1 MKCFQCGAEVPPPAR
16 FCGHCGT
23 LVGDPHDA
31 TLLVP
36 PESGDDL
43 LQRLRMVLAG
53 EYEVEHELA
62 RGGMA
67 VVFKATEVGLRRVVA
82 LKVLPPELGLTAR
95 AAERFKREA
104 RMVAEIDHPNII
116 PVYRV
121 GQIGGILFIVM
132 KFVEGKS
139 LEAIVQAQGA
149 LPVPVTLY
157 VLRGAARALAYAH
170 ACGIVHRDVKG
181 ANILVDSD
189 GRVMVSD
196 FGVALRSAD
205 VTLTADGTVIGTPP
219 FMSPEQCAGRRA
231 GPQSDQYSLGIVAF
245 QMLAG
250 SVPFH
255 ADTLAGVM
263 HHHFFTPVPDLGLA
277 RDDVPGSLGDVVRR
291 ALHKDPE
298 RRFKTTREMLT
309 AIEATPFRE
318 RDRQESERILQHLVQ
333 GRAVRK
339 ITTRALPP
347 LADMPT
353 LAMEG
358 GAAIPTRPQRLPAKL
373 RFAGL
378 TAAGLVA
385 LGAAWLLGGPSRVTS
400 RAGGARSD
408 SASGPP
414 AAVLPSRPAVRSGA
428 PAPRR
433 AGPPAGRLRLLTTP
447 PDAEIVIDSRRV
459 GVGSAFDLG
468 IVPGPRHLEVRARG
482 YETFDT
488 TVVIEP
494 GSTLSLGR
502 VTLRSRSSR

>member
-1 MKCFQCGAEVPPPAR
+1 MKCFKCGADVPPPAR

-31 TLLVP
+31 TLMVP

-67 VVFKATEVGLRRVVA
+67 VVFKATEVGLRRLVA

-121 GQIGGILFIVM
+121 GQIGGILFFVM

-139 LEAIVQAQGA
+139 LDAILQEQGA
-149 LPVPVTLY
+149 LSVPVTLH
-157 VLRGAARALAYAH
+157 VLRAAARALAYAH

-205 VTLTADGTVIGTPP
+205 VTLTADGTVIGTPA

-255 ADTLAGVM
+255 ADTIAGVM
-263 HHHFFTPVPDLGLA
+263 HHHFFTPVPDVGLA
-277 RDDVPGSLGDVVRR
+277 RDDVPGPLGEVVRR
-291 ALHKDPE
+291 ALNKDPE
-298 RRFKTTREMLT
+298 RRFTTTREMLT
-309 AIEATPFRE
+309 AIEATAFSE

-333 GRAVRK
+333 GRAVPK
-339 ITTRALPP
+339 IATRGLPP

-353 LAMEG
+353 LAMQG
-358 GAAIPTRPQRLPAKL
+358 HAAAPSPPRRLTSTV
-373 RFAGL
+373 RVAGIA
-378 TAAGLVA
+378 AAGLVA
-385 LGAAWLLGGPSRVTS
+385 LGAVWLFGRPSPVTTA
-400 RAGGARSD
+400 AGGARSD
-408 SASGPP
+408 SASGRSASVP
-414 AAVLPSRPAVRSGA
+414 PSRPAVPTGA
-428 PAPRR
+428 SAPRR
-433 AGPPAGRLRLLTTP
+433 AASPSGRLRLLTTP
-447 PDAEIVIDSRRV
+447 PDAEIVIDGRRV
-459 GVGSAFDLG
+459 GIGSVFDLE
-468 IVPGPRHLEVRARG
+468 ISPGPRHLEVRARG

-488 TVVIEP
+488 TVVIEV
-494 GSTLSLGR
+494 GATLSLGR
-502 VTLRSRSSR
+502 VTLRSRGTG

>member
-1 MKCFQCGAEVPPPAR
+1 MKCFQCGADVPPPAR
-16 FCGHCGT
+16 FCGLCGT
-23 LVGDPHDA
+23 LVGDPHEA
-31 TLLVP
+31 TLMVP

-67 VVFKATEVGLRRVVA
+67 VVFKAIEAGLRRVVA

-95 AAERFKREA
+95 AVERFKREA

-121 GQIGGILFIVM
+121 GQFGGILFIVM

-139 LEAIVQAQGA
+139 LDAILQEQGA

-157 VLRGAARALAYAH
+157 VLRAAARALAYAH

-205 VTLTADGTVIGTPP
+205 VTLTADGTVIGTPA

-263 HHHFFTPVPDLGLA
+263 HHHFFTAVPDLGLV
-277 RDDVPGSLGDVVRR
+277 RDDVPGPLDAMVRR
-291 ALHKDPE
+291 ALNKDSE
-298 RRFKTTREMLT
+298 RRFETTREMLA
-309 AIEATPFRE
+309 AIEATPFSE
-318 RDRQESERILQHLVQ
+318 PDRLESERILQHLVQ
-333 GRAVRK
+333 GRPIAK
-339 ITTRALPP
+339 IATRTLPP

-353 LAMEG
+353 LAMG
-358 GAAIPTRPQRLPAKL
+358 GHAAVARPPRRRPSTV
-373 RFAGL
+373 RWAGL

-385 LGAAWLLGGPSRVTS
+385 VGAVWLLARPSRS
-400 RAGGARSD
+400 PAPGASASLD
-408 SASGPP
+408 SASRRPASVPLSRSAVRHPGPP
-414 AAVLPSRPAVRSGA
+414 T
-428 PAPRR
+428 
-433 AGPPAGRLRLLTTP
+433 GRLRLLTTP
-447 PDAEIVIDSRRV
+447 ADAEILIDGRRV
-459 GVGSAFDLG
+459 GIGSVFDD
-468 IVPGPRHLEVRARG
+468 VPIAPGLRRLEVRARG
-482 YETFDT
+482 YQTFDT
-488 TVVIEP
+488 TVVVEP
-494 GSTLSLGR
+494 GGTLSLGR
-502 VTLRSRSSR
+502 VTLRSRGAG

>member
-31 TLLVP
+31 TLMVP
-36 PESGDDL
+36 SESGDDL

-139 LEAIVQAQGA
+139 LDAILQEQGA
-149 LPVPVTLY
+149 LSVPVTLH
-157 VLRGAARALAYAH
+157 VLRAAARALAYAH
-170 ACGIVHRDVKG
+170 ACGIVYRDVKG
-181 ANILVDSD
+181 ANILIDSD

-250 SVPFH
+250 AVPFH
-255 ADTLAGVM
+255 ADTLAGLM
-263 HHHFFTPVPDLGLA
+263 HHHFFTPVPDLTQA
-277 RDDVPGSLGDVVRR
+277 RDNLPAHLLDVVRR
-291 ALHKDPE
+291 ALNKDPE
-298 RRFKTTREMLT
+298 RRFKTTRDMLT
-309 AIEATPFRE
+309 AIEATAFSE
-318 RDRQESERILQHLVQ
+318 RDRQKSERTLQHLVQ
-333 GRAVRK
+333 GRAVKR
-339 ITTRALPP
+339 ITTHALPP
-347 LADMPT
+347 LAEMPT
-353 LAMEG
+353 LAM
-358 GAAIPTRPQRLPAKL
+358 AALPAIPARRWRLTSSRRVAV
-373 RFAGL
+373 L
-378 TAAGLVA
+378 TAVGLVA
-385 LGAAWLLGGPSRVTS
+385 VGAAWLLG
-400 RAGGARSD
+400 
-408 SASGPP
+408 
-414 AAVLPSRPAVRSGA
+414 RPSGA
-428 PAPRR
+428 PAPAVGAPVDSPSGRSASVPPPPPVIRR
-433 AGPPAGRLRLLTTP
+433 AAPPTGRLRLLTTP
-447 PDAEIVIDSRRV
+447 TNAEIFIDGRRV
-459 GVGSAFDLG
+459 GIGSVFDE
-468 IVPGPRHLEVRARG
+468 VPISPGARHLEVRARG

-488 TVVIEP
+488 TVVIEA
-494 GSTLSLGR
+494 GITLSLKR
-502 VTLRSRSSR
+502 VTLRSRGAG

>member
-1 MKCFQCGAEVPPPAR
+1 M
-16 FCGHCGT
+16 
-23 LVGDPHDA
+23 
-31 TLLVP
+31 VP
-36 PESGDDL
+36 PEGGDDL

-67 VVFKATEVGLRRVVA
+67 VVFKATEVGLRRLVA

-121 GQIGGILFIVM
+121 GQIGGILFFVM

-139 LEAIVQAQGA
+139 LDAILQEQGA
-149 LPVPVTLY
+149 LSVPATLY
-157 VLRGAARALAYAH
+157 VLRAAARALAYAH

-196 FGVALRSAD
+196 FGVALRSSD

-263 HHHFFTPVPDLGLA
+263 HHHFFTPMPDLA
-277 RDDVPGSLGDVVRR
+277 QVRDDVPTRLLDVVRR
-291 ALHKDPE
+291 ALSKDPDQ
-298 RRFKTTREMLT
+298 RFKATRDMLT
-309 AIEATPFRE
+309 AIEDTPFSE
-318 RDRQESERILQHLVQ
+318 RDRQKSERTLQHLVQ
-333 GRAVRK
+333 GRAVKK
-339 ITTRALPP
+339 IATRGLPP
-347 LADMPT
+347 LAEMPT
-353 LAMEG
+353 LAMAG
-358 GAAIPTRPQRLPAKL
+358 LPAIPTRPRSRRLPATL
-373 RFAGL
+373 RIAGL
-378 TAAGLVA
+378 AAVGLGA
-385 LGAAWLLGGPSRVTS
+385 LGAVWVIGRPSRAPAPAV
-400 RAGGARSD
+400 GAPIE
-408 SASGPP
+408 SASGRP
-414 AAVLPSRPAVRSGA
+414 ASVPPSRPVVRHAA
-428 PAPRR
+428 PPT
-433 AGPPAGRLRLLTTP
+433 GRLRLLTTP
-447 PDAEIVIDSRRV
+447 PNAEILIDGRPV
-459 GVGSAFDLG
+459 GTGSVFDD
-468 IVPGPRHLEVRARG
+468 VPISPGARHLEVRARG

-488 TVVIEP
+488 TVVIEA
-494 GSTLSLGR
+494 GGTLSLKR
-502 VTLRSRSSR
+502 VTLRSRGAG

>member
-1 MKCFQCGAEVPPPAR
+1 VKCFQCGADVAPEAR

-23 LVGDPHDA
+23 LVGDPHDT
-31 TLLVP
+31 TLVVP
-36 PESGDDL
+36 TDSGDDL

-53 EYEVEHELA
+53 EYDVEHELA
-62 RGGMA
+62 RGGMG

-95 AAERFKREA
+95 AVERFKREA

-116 PVYRV
+116 PVHRV
-121 GQIGGILFIVM
+121 GQIGRILFIVM

-139 LEAIVQAQGA
+139 LDAILQTQGPLSVA
-149 LPVPVTLY
+149 VTLY
-157 VLRGAARALAYAH
+157 VLRAATRALAYAH
-170 ACGIVHRDVKG
+170 AASIVHRDVKG

-196 FGVALRSAD
+196 FGVALRSSD

-255 ADTLAGVM
+255 SDTLAGVM
-263 HHHFFTPVPDLGLA
+263 HHHFFTPVPNVGLV
-277 RDDVPGSLGDVVRR
+277 RDGVPQALLDVVHR
-291 ALHKDPE
+291 ALSKDPE
-298 RRFKTTREMLT
+298 GRFKTTRHMLA
-309 AIEATPFRE
+309 AIEAIPFGE
-318 RDRQESERILQHLVQ
+318 RDRTESEWTLQQLVRGGAIARIS
-333 GRAVRK
+333 
-339 ITTRALPP
+339 TRALPA
-347 LADMPT
+347 LADAPT
-353 LAMEG
+353 LAMRG
-358 GAAIPTRPQRLPAKL
+358 LGAGTAGWWPRRSTV

-385 LGAAWLLGGPSRVTS
+385 LTAVWLVVRPSGVPGPARGAS
-400 RAGGARSD
+400 SD
-408 SASGPP
+408 SAGGTRAAAPRPP
-414 AAVLPSRPAVRSGA
+414 TAVPPGA

-433 AGPPAGRLRLLTTP
+433 AAAPTGRLRLLTTP
-447 PDAEIVIDSRRV
+447 TTAKIWIDGSMVGTGALFDFPLVSGSRH
-459 GVGSAFDLG
+459 
-468 IVPGPRHLEVRARG
+468 IEVRAQG

-488 TVVIEP
+488 TVVIEA
-494 GSTLSLGR
+494 GGTLSLKR
-502 VTLRSRSSR
+502 VTLRSRGAG

>member
-1 MKCFQCGAEVPPPAR
+1 MKCFQCGADVPPPAR

-23 LVGDPHDA
+23 LVGDPHEA
-31 TLLVP
+31 TLMVP

-121 GQIGGILFIVM
+121 GQIGGILFFVM

-139 LEAIVQAQGA
+139 LDAILQAQGA
-149 LPVPVTLY
+149 LSVPVTLN
-157 VLRGAARALAYAH
+157 VLRAAARALAYAH

-181 ANILVDSD
+181 ANILLDSD

-263 HHHFFTPVPDLGLA
+263 HHHFFTAVPDLALA
-277 RDDVPGSLGDVVRR
+277 RDDVPAPLLDVVRR
-291 ALHKDPE
+291 ALNKDPD
-298 RRFKTTREMLT
+298 RRFKTTREMLM
-309 AIEATPFRE
+309 AIEGTAFSE
-318 RDRQESERILQHLVQ
+318 RDRQKSERTLQYLVQ
-333 GRAVRK
+333 GRAVRR
-339 ITTRALPP
+339 IATRGLPP
-347 LADMPT
+347 LAEMPT
-353 LAMEG
+353 LALQG
-358 GAAIPTRPQRLPAKL
+358 LPAIPTRSRRLSRSVRL
-373 RFAGL
+373 AGL
-378 TAAGLVA
+378 MAVGLVA
-385 LGAAWLLGGPSRVTS
+385 VGAVWVLGRPSRAPAPAV
-400 RAGGARSD
+400 GAPFD
-408 SASGPP
+408 SASGR
-414 AAVLPSRPAVRSGA
+414 AASAPPSRPVV
-428 PAPRR
+428 RR
-433 AGPPAGRLRLLTTP
+433 AAPPTGKLRLSTIP
-447 PDAEIVIDSRRV
+447 PDAEIVIDGRPV
-459 GVGSAFDLG
+459 GVGTVFDQP
-468 IVPGPRHLEVRARG
+468 IAPGLRHLEVRARG

-488 TVVIEP
+488 TVVVEP
-494 GSTLSLGR
+494 GVTLSLKR
-502 VTLRSRSSR
+502 VTLRSRGTG

>member
-1 MKCFQCGAEVPPPAR
+1 VKCFKCGADVPPPAR

-23 LVGDPHDA
+23 LVGDPQAA
-31 TLLVP
+31 TLVLP
-36 PESGDDL
+36 SDGGDDL
-43 LQRLRMVLAG
+43 LQRLRLVLAG
-53 EYEVEHELA
+53 EYEVEQELA

-67 VVFKATEVGLRRVVA
+67 VVFKAIELGLRRVVA
-82 LKVLPPELGLTAR
+82 LKVLPPELGLTAH

-121 GQIGGILFIVM
+121 GQFGGILFIVM

-139 LEAIVQAQGA
+139 LDAILQEQGA
-149 LPVPVTLY
+149 LPVPVILY
-157 VLRGAARALAYAH
+157 VLRAAARALAYAH

-196 FGVALRSAD
+196 FGVALRSSD
-205 VTLTADGTVIGTPP
+205 VTLTADGAVIGTPA

-263 HHHFFTPVPDLGLA
+263 HHHFFTPVPDLGLV
-277 RDDVPGSLGDVVRR
+277 RDDVPRPLDDVVRR

-309 AIEATPFRE
+309 AIEATALSE
-318 RDRQESERILQHLVQ
+318 SDRQKSERMLQDLVQ
-333 GRAVRK
+333 GRAVQT
-339 ITTRALPP
+339 IATRALPP

-353 LAMEG
+353 LAMAG
-358 GAAIPTRPQRLPAKL
+358 PAAAAPPPRRRPAPL

-378 TAAGLVA
+378 TAAGVVA
-385 LGAAWLLGGPSRVTS
+385 FGAVWLLGRPFRGNTT
-400 RAGGARSD
+400 AAGARPD
-408 SASGPP
+408 PAADRP
-414 AAVLPSRPAVRSGA
+414 AAVQPSRQPRGGG

-433 AGPPAGRLRLLTTP
+433 AAPATGRLRLSTIP
-447 PDAEIVIDSRRV
+447 PDAEIVIDGRKV
-459 GVGSAFDLG
+459 GIGLVFDLP
-468 IVPGPRHLEVRARG
+468 ISPGPRHLEVRAQG
-482 YETFDT
+482 YATFDT
-488 TVVIEP
+488 TVVVEP
-494 GSTLSLGR
+494 GITLSLGR
-502 VTLRSRSSR
+502 VTLRGRGAG